1 MAFFGYND
9 RAHAVESLGEDYVRN
24 IELTGILRK
33 RVLTVATRGR
43 GYGQASWYPKDE
55 NGRERFS
62 YGDKH
67 LIVDYG
73 SKLVDYT
80 YTVGKDEFSWSEMHD
95 EGFHRATILSALPGN
110 PPLVYLE
117 GGYKATDARTGQVWY
132 NVEPVLSERTKH
144 LLNTPIDVLMQEKKN
159 ANG

>member
-1 MAFFGYND
+1 M
-9 RAHAVESLGEDYVRN
+9 
-24 IELTGILRK
+24 
-33 RVLTVATRGR
+33 LTVATRGR

-80 YTVGKDEFSWSEMHD
+80 YTVGKDEFSWSEMRD
-95 EGFHRATILSALPGN
+95 EGVHRATIYSALPGEGPWPN
-110 PPLVYLE
+110 AKPLLYIE
-117 GGYKATDARTGQVWY
+117 GIKVTDARTGQVWY
-132 NVEPVLSERTKH
+132 NTQIEYSERTKY
-144 LLNTPIDVLMQEKKN
+144 LLNTPIEVLMQEK
-159 ANG
+159 ANGR